1 MTEKLAEILAEVP
14 AVASSLVETAK
25 ATFGLVA
32 SEPLAMLPIYIG
44 LFGVGVVVAK
54 QFISFRN

>member
-14 AVASSLVETAK
+14 AVGSSLVETAK
-25 ATFGLVA
+25 TIFSLVSGEA
-32 SEPLAMLPIYIG
+32 LAMLPIYIG
-44 LFGVGVVVAK
+44 LFGVGVVIAK